1 SRRLRDS
8 SGYSPSV
15 PSSESSVSHDAAFLD
30 HFHKALASGT
40 PSAPS
45 GLGVIT
51 RDMDHDGAGLEGKH
65 VAAMLVF
72 VIPQRLA
79 HCRSH
84 PRRQD
89 HLALV
94 DAGGLVLLDLPGAPR
109 VTPRTFPAA
118 RRLAVACVRI
128 ANRRH
133 NV

>member
-1 SRRLRDS
+1 PCGRAAERERPTPRRRGRSATPGRTTPSRRLRDS

-40 PSAPS
+40 PSTPS
-45 GLGVIT
+45 GLGIVT
-51 RDMDHDGAGLEGKH
+51 RDMDHDGAGLESEH

-79 HCRSH
+79 HSLSH

-89 HLALV
+89 HLPLV
-94 DAGGLVLLDLPGAPR
+94 DAGGLILLDLPSA
-109 VTPRTFPAA
+109 
-118 RRLAVACVRI
+118 
-128 ANRRH
+128 
-133 NV
+133 